1 MLLVFRTGTT
11 AETVPF
17 VARAQVHRVPN
28 DGDCFFSS
36 IKAALEAGSGMCQDS
51 GGAAAAAATAAATG
65 LTVAK
70 MREWVAEETGEEQLA
85 FYTLQAK
92 ANPEDRWW
100 VAMLSSLPASL
111 KNMVF

>member
-1 MLLVFRTGTT
+1 MRHIDAVVFAAT
-11 AETVPF
+11 
-17 VARAQVHRVPN
+17 RAQVHRVPN

-36 IKAALEAGSGMCQDS
+36 IKAALEAGSGMGQDS
-51 GGAAAAAATAAATG
+51 GGAAAAAAAVAAAG

-100 VAMLSSLPASL
+100 VAMFSSLVASRKRAL
-111 KNMVF
+111 YYV

>member
-1 MLLVFRTGTT
+1 MCKDTG
-11 AETVPF
+11 
-17 VARAQVHRVPN
+17 
-28 DGDCFFSS
+28 G
-36 IKAALEAGSGMCQDS
+36 
-51 GGAAAAAATAAATG
+51 AATAAVAAAG

-100 VAMLSSLPASL
+100 VAMLSSLLASL
-111 KNMVF
+111 KHTVFHLQAAVGDMIRDRSMVVGMCDGVLL

>member
-1 MLLVFRTGTT
+1 MWMFFLSYRCRCRLPSERLLPPVTR
-11 AETVPF
+11 E
-17 VARAQVHRVPN
+17 QVHRVPN

-36 IKAALEAGSGMCQDS
+36 IKAALEAGSETCEDS
-51 GGAAAAAATAAATG
+51 GGAAVPMAAAG
-65 LTVAK
+65 LTVGK

-100 VAMLSSLPASL
+100 VAMIASVT
-111 KNMVF
+111 K